1 MFDKI
6 KELNELRK
14 QAKKMQDIL
23 KEEMIVVEKGDVKI
37 KIRGDMEVEWVEV
50 EGEPRKDL
58 AQAFN
63 AAIKES
69 QKIAAQKMRGQ
80 MGDFKLPG
88 F

>member
-14 QAKKMQDIL
+14 QAKKMQDML
-23 KEEMIVVEKGDVKI
+23 KEEVIVVEKGNVKV
-37 KIRGDMEVEWVEV
+37 KIRGDMEVEWVELD
-50 EGEPRKDL
+50 GEQRKDL

-69 QKIAAQKMRGQ
+69 QKVAAQKMRGQ
-80 MGDFKLPG
+80 MGDFKIPG

>member
-1 MFDKI
+1 MFEKM

-14 QAKKMQDIL
+14 QAKKMQDLL
-23 KEEMIVVEKGDVKI
+23 KDEKIIVEKGNVRI

-50 EGEPRKDL
+50 DGEQKKDL
-58 AQAFN
+58 EKAFN

-69 QKIAAQKMRGQ
+69 QKIAAQKMKGQ
-80 MGDFKLPG
+80 MGDFKIPG

>member
-14 QAKKMQDIL
+14 QAQKMQDML
-23 KEEMIVVEKGDVKI
+23 KEEMIIVEKGKVKI

-50 EGEPRKDL
+50 DGEQKKEL

-69 QKIAAQKMRGQ
+69 QKVAAQKMRGQ

>member
-6 KELNELRK
+6 KELNDLRK
-14 QAKKMQDIL
+14 QAQKMQEML
-23 KEEMIVVEKGDVKI
+23 KEEVIIVEKGEIRI

-50 EGEPRKDL
+50 NGEHDDKL
-58 AQAFN
+58 TKAFN

>member
-14 QAKKMQDIL
+14 QAKKMQDML
-23 KEEMIVVEKGDVKI
+23 KEEMIVVEKGNVKI

-50 EGEPRKDL
+50 EGAQRKDL
-58 AQAFN
+58 TQAFN

-80 MGDFKLPG
+80 MGDFKIPG

>member
-6 KELNELRK
+6 KELNEMRK
-14 QAKKMQDIL
+14 QAQKLQDVL
-23 KEEMIVVEKGDVKI
+23 KQEVIIVEKGKVKI

-50 EGEPRKDL
+50 DGEQDHDL
-58 AQAFN
+58 AKAFN

-80 MGDFKLPG
+80 MGDFKIPG

>member
-6 KELNELRK
+6 KEMNELRK
-14 QAKKMQDIL
+14 QAKKMQDLL
-23 KEEMIVVEKGDVKI
+23 KEETIIVEKGRVKI

-50 EGEPRKDL
+50 GGEQQSDL
-58 AQAFN
+58 AKAFN